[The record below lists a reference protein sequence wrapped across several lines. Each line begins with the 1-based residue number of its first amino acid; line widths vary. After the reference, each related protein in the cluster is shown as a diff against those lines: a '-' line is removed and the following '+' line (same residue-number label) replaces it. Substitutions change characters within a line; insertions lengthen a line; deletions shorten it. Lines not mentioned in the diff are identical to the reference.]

1 MIHLGMGLQFQ
12 FQLPPFRG
20 QTECWGKIGI
30 GCLQLVRAVP
40 CLVVPVQTDFEFPVL
55 ILPVP
60 VLPVQDFLLESV
72 L

>member
-12 FQLPPFRG
+12 LPLFRG

-30 GCLQLVRAVP
+30 GCPQLVRAVP
-40 CLVVPVQTDFEFPVL
+40 CLVVPAQTDFEFPVL

-60 VLPVQDFLLESV
+60 DFLLESV

>member
-12 FQLPPFRG
+12 FQLPLFRG
-20 QTECWGKIGI
+20 QTECWGKFGI
-30 GCLQLVRAVP
+30 GGPQLVRAVP
-40 CLVVPVQTDFEFPVL
+40 CLVVPAQTDFEFPVL

-60 VLPVQDFLLESV
+60 VLPVPDFLLESV